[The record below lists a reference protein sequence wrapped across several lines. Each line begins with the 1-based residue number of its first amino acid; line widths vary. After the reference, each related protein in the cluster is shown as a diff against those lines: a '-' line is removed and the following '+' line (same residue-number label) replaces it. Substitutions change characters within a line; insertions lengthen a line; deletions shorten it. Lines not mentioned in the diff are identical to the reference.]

1 MYVIKMKTIISYL
14 AVAAVIIAS
23 FGILRFS
30 SEQAVPSAAEESLD
44 TVCVPIIMY
53 HNIMKSNTK
62 SSKFIVTKNQLE
74 EDLEFLKNNGYNTI
88 VMNDLVEYVYN
99 NKPLPEKPI
108 ILTFDDG
115 YYNNYVYAYPMLKEY
130 GFKGVL
136 SVIGYYT
143 DMYSE
148 NGEKNENYSHVTW
161 EDIKEMSESGVMEL
175 QNHSYNLH
183 STDKGRNGSKKKKG
197 ESKEEYK
204 KMLTGDL
211 EKLQN
216 GFSEN
221 LKFTPNT
228 YTYPFGSVSE
238 ASYDIIKELGFKCT
252 LSCESGINN
261 VSKNPECLYMMKR
274 CIRTP
279 AISIEQILNKYAK
292 DIEKQH

>member
-1 MYVIKMKTIISYL
+1 MYVIKMKTIISYF
-14 AVAAVIIAS
+14 AIASMIVAA
-23 FGILRFS
+23 FGFIQFS
-30 SEQAVPSAAEESLD
+30 SKNAVPSSTESATD

-53 HNIMKSNTK
+53 HNILKSNSR
-62 SSKFIVTKNQLE
+62 SSKFIVTENQFE
-74 EDLEFLKNNGYNTI
+74 EDLKYLKEKGYNTV
-88 VMNDLVEYVYN
+88 VMEDLVAYVYD

-108 ILTFDDG
+108 VLSFDDG
-115 YYNNYVYAYPMLKEY
+115 YYNNYVYAYPLLKEY

-143 DMYSE
+143 DLYTE

-161 EDIKEMSESGVMEL
+161 DDIKEMSTSGVIEL

-197 ESKEEYK
+197 ESQDEYK
-204 KMLTGDL
+204 KVLTEDL
-211 EKLQN
+211 KKLQTN
-216 GFSEN
+216 FKEKMN
-221 LKFTPNT
+221 QTPTT

-238 ASYDIIKELGFKCT
+238 ASYDIIKEMGFKCS

-261 VSKNPECLYMMKR
+261 VSKDENCLYMMKR

-279 AISIEQILNKYAK
+279 SISVEKILTKNNL
-292 DIEKQH
+292 

>member
-1 MYVIKMKTIISYL
+1 MFVIKLRTIISYL
-14 AVAAVIIAS
+14 AIAAVLVAS
-23 FGILRFS
+23 FGIVKLTS
-30 SEQAVPSAAEESLD
+30 DTSVPSISENAVD

-53 HNIMKSNTK
+53 HNILKSNSR
-62 SSKFIVTKNQLE
+62 SSKFIVTQNQFK
-74 EDLEFLKNNGYNTI
+74 EDLEYLKNAGYNTI
-88 VMNDLVEYVYN
+88 VMEDLVNYVYN
-99 NKPLPEKPI
+99 DTPLPEKPI
-108 ILTFDDG
+108 VLTFDDG

-143 DMYSE
+143 DLYSE

-161 EDIKEMSESGVMEL
+161 ENIKEMASSGVIEL

-204 KMLTGDL
+204 KVLTDDL
-211 EKLQN
+211 SKLQKD
-216 GFSEN
+216 FSEKAELN
-221 LKFTPNT
+221 PTT

-238 ASYDIIKELGFKCT
+238 ASYDIIKEMGFKCS

-261 VSKNPECLYMMKR
+261 VSKDENCLYMMKR

-279 AISIEQILNKYAK
+279 GISVEKILTNNKL
-292 DIEKQH
+292 Q

>member
-1 MYVIKMKTIISYL
+1 MYVIKMKTIISYF
-14 AVAAVIIAS
+14 AIVAMIVAA
-23 FGILRFS
+23 FGFIQFTS
-30 SEQAVPSAAEESLD
+30 KEAVPSSTESATD

-53 HNIMKSNTK
+53 HNILKSNSR
-62 SSKFIVTKNQLE
+62 SSKFIVTENQFE
-74 EDLEFLKNNGYNTI
+74 EDLKYLKEKGYNTV
-88 VMNDLVEYVYN
+88 VMEDLVAYVYD

-108 ILTFDDG
+108 VLSFDDG
-115 YYNNYVYAYPMLKEY
+115 YYNNYVYAYPLLKEY

-143 DMYSE
+143 DLYTE

-161 EDIKEMSESGVMEL
+161 DDIKEMSTSGVIEL

-197 ESKEEYK
+197 ESVEEYK
-204 KMLTGDL
+204 KVLTEDL
-211 EKLQN
+211 KKLQTN
-216 GFSEN
+216 FEEKMNKAPS
-221 LKFTPNT
+221 T

-238 ASYDIIKELGFKCT
+238 ASYDIIKEMGFKCS

-261 VSKNPECLYMMKR
+261 VSKDENCLYMMKR

-279 AISIEQILNKYAK
+279 SVSVEKILTKNNM
-292 DIEKQH
+292 